1 MSLGL
6 VTSFFVIFSVQTYLK
21 GVVPPVG
28 HNAAHALTVIPH
40 TLKVKIDHLNNIDEV
55 YGQNQSRAGERE
67 MSKCCKILE
76 QKHNFGKHPIPNF
89 FAHTV
94 KKAMNKELMF
104 DAWKY

>member
-55 YGQNQSRAGERE
+55 YS
-67 MSKCCKILE
+67 
-76 QKHNFGKHPIPNF
+76 
-89 FAHTV
+89 
-94 KKAMNKELMF
+94 
-104 DAWKY
+104 